1 MLPALLPDQR
11 VRQRD
16 YLLEIIRA
24 LTEQLDLET
33 VLERILRAALDLL
46 TGRAGL
52 IALHEE
58 DGLLHV
64 HTRAGFSGAQAALV
78 DTLVRR
84 FREPSNNELLRLLLR
99 NVAKTLDFNWREAVA
114 LPLKVGRESVGLIF
128 IFRDFEAVFSRDDL
142 ASCSHSPTRP
152 PSPRTTPGCTGR

>member
-52 IALHEE
+52 IALHED

-64 HTRAGFSGAQAALV
+64 HTRAGFSAAQAVLV
-78 DTLVRR
+78 DATENRAAAAATLSSWSSPCSKRR
-84 FREPSNNELLRLLLR
+84 RRCACRRALEPIRSS
-99 NVAKTLDFNWREAVA
+99 A
-114 LPLKVGRESVGLIF
+114 
-128 IFRDFEAVFSRDDL
+128 
-142 ASCSHSPTRP
+142 
-152 PSPRTTPGCTGR
+152 TTHCCA